1 MSKSHLSG
9 RFLQLK
15 FQNIK
20 GKFDILGN
28 EIEDNIAQFEHSKKA
43 VCIDTPHENLF
54 GFRGCFSKYFTHSY
68 Q

>member
-43 VCIDTPHENLF
+43 DEVCRYT
-54 GFRGCFSKYFTHSY
+54 S
-68 Q
+68 